1 MDAEKI
7 LNTDKTLNDILVNLF
22 NDLMEIENKCLI
34 TGEFCNISNNDMHVI
49 EAVGIEE
56 PRSMSEVAKRL
67 NITTGTLT
75 KSINALV
82 RKKYVERERSEKDK
96 RVVRLSLTEA
106 GVRAYE
112 HHARF
117 HKNMI
122 EDIKQQ
128 LNEGETRILIATLG
142 KLVAYFQEK
151 YKEYLEGRL

>member
-1 MDAEKI
+1 MDA
-7 LNTDKTLNDILVNLF
+7 DKTLNDILVKLF
-22 NDLMEIENKCLI
+22 NDLMDIEDKCLI
-34 TGEFCNISNNDMHVI
+34 TGEFRNISNNDMHVI

-56 PRSMSEVAKRL
+56 PKSMTEVAKRL

-75 KSINALV
+75 KSIDALV
-82 RKKYVERERSEKDK
+82 RKKYVVRNRSEEDK
-96 RVVRLSLTEA
+96 RVVKLSLTEL

-122 EDIKQQ
+122 EDIKGQ
-128 LNEGETRILIATLG
+128 LDDGETRVLIATLG

-151 YKEYLEGRL
+151 YREYMERK